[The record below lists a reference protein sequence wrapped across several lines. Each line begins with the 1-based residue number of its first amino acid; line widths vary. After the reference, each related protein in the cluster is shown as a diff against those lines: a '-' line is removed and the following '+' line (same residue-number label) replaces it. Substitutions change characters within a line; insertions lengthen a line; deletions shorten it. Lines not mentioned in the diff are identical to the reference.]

1 MYNNGNFS
9 AMASLNK
16 ICKSII
22 TRDYRNDS
30 KLGIDYHAY
39 KKAGRDVD
47 IEERNTYFIKDIG
60 TPITSWLVGS
70 N

>member
-1 MYNNGNFS
+1 MYNNSNFS

-39 KKAGRDVD
+39 KKAGKDMTNKE
-47 IEERNTYFIKDIG
+47 ISIYFFRGDYEFCCYI
-60 TPITSWLVGS
+60 
-70 N
+70 